1 MNTIVKE
8 AEQTGHGIKP
18 PVKKTSKEITEK
30 YIKEILSQSIKRAL
44 KKQGEVLDNKDL
56 KQLEDK
62 LSKLSDQERL
72 KQFKG
77 SANKITK
84 NILKGHT
91 EDEVLIEII
100 SADLAKNFAKLL
112 PPRSLVQKGLK
123 WVKIPVNAV
132 TIITLAVVAV
142 IIITNIDVTDPEG
155 SISIESGAVFS
166 SSAQVTL
173 SLDYYDS
180 GSGVDMVRFSS
191 DGIWDTEQWEPP
203 ATSRSWT
210 LQGGDGPKK
219 VYFQV
224 KDCAGRISMTYSDTI
239 ILDTQ
244 TPTGSIIINDDDEYT
259 TSTSVSLTLTY
270 IDLSSDV
277 DKIRYSNDGIWDTEQ
292 WEPPVT
298 SKSWTL
304 QGGDGN
310 KTVYYQVKDGAGSI
324 SMTYLDTV
332 ILDTQTPTRSIT
344 INDNATYTTSTSVS
358 LTLTYIDLGSDVD
371 KVRYSNDGIWD
382 SEKWEDP
389 APSKS
394 WTLQGGDGPKKVYY
408 QVKDGT
414 GRISMTDSDTIILD
428 TQTPTGGI
436 IINDNATYTTST
448 SVSLILTYFDLG
460 SDVDK
465 VRYSNDETWD
475 VEQWEPPATSKSWT
489 LQRGYGPQKVVY
501 YQVKDGAGQT
511 SITFSDDIR
520 LYRQTQTPTPTP
532 TPTNIPVKNGYQI

>member
-1 MNTIVKE
+1 VKE

-244 TPTGSIIINDDDEYT
+244 TPTWGILINDNATYTTSTSVSLNFSDVDKIRYSNDGIWDEEQWEPPATSKSWTLQGGDGPKKVYYQVKDGTGRISMTYSDTIILDTQTPTGSIIINDDDEYT

-358 LTLTYIDLGSDVD
+358 LTLTYIDQMLTRSGTVMTVS
-371 KVRYSNDGIWD
+371 GI
-382 SEKWEDP
+382 
-389 APSKS
+389 
-394 WTLQGGDGPKKVYY
+394 Q
-408 QVKDGT
+408 
-414 GRISMTDSDTIILD
+414 
-428 TQTPTGGI
+428 
-436 IINDNATYTTST
+436 
-448 SVSLILTYFDLG
+448 
-460 SDVDK
+460 
-465 VRYSNDETWD
+465 
-475 VEQWEPPATSKSWT
+475 
-489 LQRGYGPQKVVY
+489 
-501 YQVKDGAGQT
+501 
-511 SITFSDDIR
+511 
-520 LYRQTQTPTPTP
+520 
-532 TPTNIPVKNGYQI
+532 KNGKIRHPLNPGHYKGATAQRKFTIR